1 MASLG
6 IGNLMIDLE
15 RAHKIPASKRYFNIS
30 VIWIFYRSFV
40 LRLMYWLRV
49 PHELVTLASIGSGLL
64 SALMFYQGKLI
75 PAAILLH
82 FKDVFDACDG
92 SLARLT
98 GRGHLIGR
106 YLDSLGDFLVLTSVV
121 FAIGLHAYS
130 LGQQHCLAWGV
141 AALFSIFI
149 QCSFFNFYQIAYVE
163 QFGIDSLNSKR
174 DETDRDDL
182 DIGALFGPARLLLKL
197 LRFAYIVVYSWQDR
211 LVAAVDNTLLKRCV
225 NCTRTDWYGDK
236 LLMVLQS
243 PLCFGTHIFVLIV
256 SALLGRPEYGLVFVV
271 TVMNLYLLFVLYYR
285 RSHFLGRLPQFE
297 PDVDVR
303 QGKEI

>member
-1 MASLG
+1 
-6 IGNLMIDLE
+6 MIDLE
-15 RAHKIPASKRYFNIS
+15 KAEKIPVSRRYFNIS
-30 VIWIFYRSFV
+30 VIWIFYYRSV
-40 LRLMYWLRV
+40 LRLLYWLRF

-82 FKDVFDACDG
+82 LKDVLDACDG

-106 YLDSLGDFLVLTSVV
+106 YLDSLGDFLVLASVV
-121 FAIGLHAYS
+121 SAISLHAYS
-130 LGQQHCLAWGV
+130 LGQQHCLVWGV

-149 QCSFFNFYQIAYVE
+149 QCSFFNFYQIVYIE
-163 QFGIDSLNSKR
+163 QYGIGSLNSKR
-174 DETDRDDL
+174 DETGRDDL
-182 DIGALFGPARLLLKL
+182 DVGAMSGPARLLLKL

-211 LVAAVDNTLLKRCV
+211 FVAAVDNTLLKRCV
-225 NCTRTDWYGDK
+225 TCPKTDWYGDK
-236 LLMVLQS
+236 SLMVLQS

-256 SALLGRPEYGLVFVV
+256 SALLGRPQYGLVFIV
-271 TVMNLYLLFVLYYR
+271 TAMNLYLLFVLYYR
-285 RSHFLGRLPQFE
+285 RNHFLTRLSQLE
-297 PDVDVR
+297 ADGEVR

>member
-1 MASLG
+1 
-6 IGNLMIDLE
+6 MIDFE
-15 RAHKIPASKRYFNIS
+15 EAEKISTSQRYFNIS
-30 VIWIFYRSFV
+30 VIWIFYYRSV
-40 LRLMYWLRV
+40 LRLLYWLRF
-49 PHELVTLASIGSGLL
+49 PHELVTLASIGLGLL

-121 FAIGLHAYS
+121 SAIGLHASS
-130 LGQQHCLAWGV
+130 LGQQHYLVWGA
-141 AALFSIFI
+141 AALFSIFL

-163 QFGIDSLNSKR
+163 QFGIGSLNSKR

-182 DIGALFGPARLLLKL
+182 DLSALSGPARLLLKL
-197 LRFAYIVVYSWQDR
+197 LRLAYTVVYSWQDK
-211 LVAAVDNTLLKRCV
+211 LVAAVDNMLLKRCV
-225 NCTRTDWYGDK
+225 TCLRSDWYGDK
-236 LLMVLQS
+236 FLMVLQS

-256 SALLGRPEYGLVFVV
+256 CALLGRPHYGLIFIV
-271 TVMNLYLLFVLYYR
+271 TAMNLYLLFVLYYR
-285 RSHFLGRLPQFE
+285 RNHFLRRLPQLK
-297 PDVDVR
+297 PDGEVM
-303 QGKEI
+303 QSKEI